1 MVRNGIISKN
11 AFRNTSA
18 IPTTPSAPLRWLR
31 IFFFMAQPPLLTQEG
46 NCPPQIDSQ
55 LLINERAVI
64 DRAYSYKTRLRIHRK
79 AFGMKGF
86 QVLFMLLVT
95 RES

>member
-1 MVRNGIISKN
+1 M
-11 AFRNTSA
+11 
-18 IPTTPSAPLRWLR
+18 LRPVGLALR
-31 IFFFMAQPPLLTQEG
+31 ARLRRCGGFAFFFMAQPPLLSQEG

-55 LLINERAVI
+55 VLINEGAVI
-64 DRAYSYKTRLRIHRK
+64 DRAYNCKTRPRIHRK

-86 QVLFMLLVT
+86 QVLFMLLVI